1 MFLRVVHSSID
12 PAKID
17 DVLALKDDVI
27 AATKKQAGFVSFQ
40 GGVSRATG
48 AFITVST
55 WETEAAGRLPLPW
68 TGCARAATRCPP
80 AAGRSG
86 AIRRARAGGRAR
98 A

>member
-55 WETEAAGRLPLPW
+55 WQTEAAGKLPLREVLGEILDRLTALGLQVKSVDTYELTW
-68 TGCARAATRCPP
+68 
-80 AAGRSG
+80 SV
-86 AIRRARAGGRAR
+86 
-98 A
+98 

>member
-27 AATKKQAGFVSFQ
+27 AATKRQSGFVSFQ
-40 GGVSRATG
+40 GAVSPATG

-55 WETEAAGRLPLPW
+55 WETEDAAKLPVREVL
-68 TGCARAATRCPP
+68 
-80 AAGRSG
+80 G
-86 AIRRARAGGRAR
+86 AILDRLAALGLEVKSVDHYEVMWSV
-98 A
+98 